1 MNASVTMRQAGQSKK
16 MVEARLLF
24 EERKT
29 ILKWYLK
36 FENVVEVQRQWRHE
50 YATEPP
56 TCLTIARIRD
66 KFETH
71 CTVCDVHKGRSGRPR
86 TASPASSA
94 KVLEQF
100 THSPQ
105 RSTKQCARETGV
117 SRTSVRCIL
126 KTARWKVF
134 IPRLLH
140 ALNVDDPDRRVQYCE
155 WFQNMVREDEEF
167 VRKMV
172 WSDEAQFKLNGTVN
186 RHNYVYWAPE
196 NPHVHVEKEVNLPGL
211 NIWCGLS
218 VRGLIGPFFF
228 EGNVTGQ
235 VYLDML
241 RTSILPEI
249 RTLFGND
256 RFYFQQDGASPHFHL
271 L

>member
-56 TCLTIARIRD
+56 TCLTIVRIRD

-105 RSTKQCARETGV
+105 RSTKQCARETAV
-117 SRTSVRCIL
+117 SRKSIRCIL
-126 KTARWKVF
+126 KRARCK
-134 IPRLLH
+134 
-140 ALNVDDPDRRVQYCE
+140 
-155 WFQNMVREDEEF
+155 
-167 VRKMV
+167 
-172 WSDEAQFKLNGTVN
+172 
-186 RHNYVYWAPE
+186 
-196 NPHVHVEKEVNLPGL
+196 
-211 NIWCGLS
+211 
-218 VRGLIGPFFF
+218 FFHPKIITCT
-228 EGNVTGQ
+228 E
-235 VYLDML
+235 
-241 RTSILPEI
+241 
-249 RTLFGND
+249 
-256 RFYFQQDGASPHFHL
+256 
-271 L
+271 